1 MRKAFARLFQ
11 LLMVLTLVISGLAPT
26 AWAREDQAAIKEAVA
41 WLEDGEVRI
50 QVEYSSAPDEAMLTI
65 TQGEWEKTRIFRKT
79 ARLSVAASPESHE
92 AIHVMLVTSSKR
104 GEQQHR
110 WEIELPKKVETVE
123 KGEARKADW
132 DKKASRKKN
141 QLEMVIVED
150 GIPSEEEEPADREP
164 EEEAKEDT
172 SQLED
177 LAKEFYEKYAD
188 GEKPTE
194 ADLRSSRVVFEIEPN
209 DTMKKADWLFDKQDA
224 FGKIGKSGDVDYWKI
239 RATENGTMNVS
250 LRDIPIK
257 QNYQLYVFD
266 ADGRE
271 LGRSELAGNA
281 DETIEG
287 IGVERREWYYVMVKG
302 EGNSHNPHL
311 YYRLRTD
318 FQSAQ
323 GDVKPDEY
331 EPNNSL
337 ADAYDMGDEQ
347 SLTANLHS
355 LKDVDFYRFSL
366 KRTSTVIV
374 RLGEIPNGMDM
385 DLYLLDE
392 KGRTIGR
399 SEKSKNAN
407 EEITS
412 NIDAGTYVIKV
423 MAARSSGFTANSYK
437 LSLETHTI
445 PVILIPGIGGSRLE
459 VEENGIISEAWLA
472 IGRTVLPPYNDPQH
486 RRVLSLMPVDGKS
499 IEVKPRTKGIRVF
512 PERANEGFSAIE
524 YLTYNDA
531 VPTAHEKSEQYA
543 SMVKELKKQGY
554 AQHRTLFAM
563 PYDWR
568 YSSADNAKFLKEKI
582 DVALRNSKA
591 QQVHLVAHSMG
602 GLLVRETLL
611 SNPSYQS
618 KVNRVIYMGTPFLGS
633 PRAYQAIQFGYDFG
647 IVTFLSQTGKII
659 AEYAPAVYEL
669 LPSKKYVSN
678 TPFLWKNQKEP
689 YSYQDLT
696 SVKHLQ
702 LIYEPLVHQ
711 ASKLHE
717 KWDNRQIKVPQYS
730 IVGQGHSTLLGY
742 FVHPQTKNFV
752 PYYDNQAGDG
762 TVPYESANY
771 SSGDIKKKFYVN
783 GEHAALPRIPQV
795 IHQVINLLNGND
807 KASDGI
813 RSSAAKNFDHL
824 YYIISSEDGSFPSVT
839 IQKDGREMTIEP
851 EPKEWWDDLSV
862 EYHGN
867 VLAIHVLDKQPLSFQ
882 LPEGSNQE
890 RPPRITVRR
899 FSSEDPK
906 RYREEGRPFILGP
919 DGFIEEEEMSR

>member
-1 MRKAFARLFQ
+1 MGKAFARLIQ
-11 LLMVLTLVISGLAPT
+11 WLMVLTLVMSSLVPT
-26 AWAREDQAAIKEAVA
+26 AGAREDQAAVTEAVA

-50 QVEYSSAPDEAMLTI
+50 QIEYSFSPDEAVLAI

-79 ARLSVAASPESHE
+79 SRLSVAVTPVSNESMD
-92 AIHVMLVTSSKR
+92 VVLTTSSKK
-104 GEQQHR
+104 GEQQSR

-123 KGEARKADW
+123 KGEVRKADW

-141 QLEMVIVED
+141 QLEMAIVED

-164 EEEAKEDT
+164 EEEANEDA

-194 ADLRSSRVVFEIEPN
+194 ADLRSSRVVFEMEPN

-224 FGKIGKSGDVDYWKI
+224 FGKIGKSGDEDYWKI
-239 RATENGTMNVS
+239 RATENGIMNVS
-250 LRDIPIK
+250 LRDIPYQ

-271 LGRSELAGNA
+271 LGRSELAGDA

-287 IGVERREWYYVMVKG
+287 VGVERREWYYVMVKG
-302 EGNSHNPHL
+302 EGSSHNPHL
-311 YYRLRTD
+311 YYRLRID

-323 GDVKPDEY
+323 GEIKPDEY
-331 EPNNSL
+331 EPNNSI

-355 LKDVDFYRFSL
+355 LTDVDYYRFSL

-392 KGRTIGR
+392 KGKTIGR
-399 SEKSKNAN
+399 SERSKNVN
-407 EEITS
+407 EEIAS

-459 VEENGIISEAWLA
+459 VEEHGIISEAWLA

-499 IEVKPRTKGIRVF
+499 VEVKPRTKGIRVF

-524 YLTYNDA
+524 YLTYSDA

-554 AQHRTLFAM
+554 VQHRTLFAM

-568 YSSADNAKFLKEKI
+568 YSSADNAKYLKEKI

-611 SNPSYQS
+611 SNPSYQP

-633 PRAYQAIQFGYDFG
+633 PRAYQAIKFGYDFG
-647 IVTFLSQTGKII
+647 IVTFLSHTGKII

-669 LPSKKYVSN
+669 LPSKQYVSN
-678 TPFLWKNQKEP
+678 TPFLWKNQKEH
-689 YSYQDLT
+689 YTYHDLT
-696 SVKHLQ
+696 RVKHLQ
-702 LIYEPLVHQ
+702 LTYEPLVHQ
-711 ASKLHE
+711 AGKLHE
-717 KWDNRQIKVPQYS
+717 IWDNRQIKVPQYS
-730 IVGQGHSTLLGY
+730 IIGQGHSTLLGY
-742 FVHPQTKNFV
+742 FVDPKTEDFI

-762 TVPYESANY
+762 TVPYDSANY
-771 SSGDIKKKFYVN
+771 SLKDIKKKYYVN

-795 IHQVINLLNGND
+795 IHQVINLLNGNE
-807 KASDGI
+807 KASDGV
-813 RSSAAKNFDHL
+813 RSSAARNFDYL
-824 YYIISSEDGSFPSVT
+824 YYIIRSEDGSFPSVT
-839 IQKDGREMTIEP
+839 IQKNGREMTIGSEP
-851 EPKEWWDDLSV
+851 TEWRDDLSI
-862 EYHGN
+862 EYHGK
-867 VLAIHVLDKQPLSFQ
+867 VVVVHVLDKQPLSFQ
-882 LPEGSNQE
+882 LPEGANKE
-890 RPPRITVRR
+890 RPSTIKIRR

-919 DGFIEEEEMSR
+919 DGFMEEDGMIQ

>member
-1 MRKAFARLFQ
+1 MGKAFARLIQ
-11 LLMVLTLVISGLAPT
+11 WLMVLTLVMSSLVPT
-26 AWAREDQAAIKEAVA
+26 AGAREDQAAVTEAVA

-50 QVEYSSAPDEAMLTI
+50 QIEYSFSPDEAVLAI

-79 ARLSVAASPESHE
+79 SRLSVAVTPVSNESMD
-92 AIHVMLVTSSKR
+92 VVLTTSSKK
-104 GEQQHR
+104 GEQQSR

-123 KGEARKADW
+123 KGEVRKADW

-164 EEEAKEDT
+164 EEEANEDA

-194 ADLRSSRVVFEIEPN
+194 ADLRSSRVVFEMEPN

-224 FGKIGKSGDVDYWKI
+224 FGKIGKSGDEDYWKI
-239 RATENGTMNVS
+239 RATENGIMNVS
-250 LRDIPIK
+250 LRDIPYQ

-271 LGRSELAGNA
+271 LGRSELAGDA

-287 IGVERREWYYVMVKG
+287 VGVERREWYYVMVRG
-302 EGNSHNPHL
+302 EGSSHNPHL
-311 YYRLRTD
+311 YYRLRID

-323 GDVKPDEY
+323 GEIKPDEY
-331 EPNNSL
+331 EPNNSI
-337 ADAYDMGDEQ
+337 ADAYDLGDEQ

-392 KGRTIGR
+392 KGKTIGR
-399 SEKSKNAN
+399 SERSKNVN
-407 EEITS
+407 EEIAS

-459 VEENGIISEAWLA
+459 VEEHGIISEAWLA

-499 IEVKPRTKGIRVF
+499 VEVKPRTKGIRVF

-524 YLTYNDA
+524 YLTYSDA

-554 AQHRTLFAM
+554 VQHRTLFAM

-568 YSSADNAKFLKEKI
+568 YSSADNAKYLKEKI

-611 SNPSYQS
+611 SNPSYQP

-633 PRAYQAIQFGYDFG
+633 PRAYQAIKFGYDFG
-647 IVTFLSQTGKII
+647 IVTFLSHTGKII

-669 LPSKKYVSN
+669 LPSKQYVSN
-678 TPFLWKNQKEP
+678 TPFLWKNQKEH
-689 YSYQDLT
+689 YTYQDLT
-696 SVKHLQ
+696 RVKHLQ
-702 LIYEPLVHQ
+702 LTYEPLVHQ
-711 ASKLHE
+711 AGKLHE
-717 KWDNRQIKVPQYS
+717 IWDNRQIKVPQYS
-730 IVGQGHSTLLGY
+730 IIGQGHSTLLGY
-742 FVHPQTKNFV
+742 FVDPKTEDFI

-762 TVPYESANY
+762 TVPYDSANY
-771 SSGDIKKKFYVN
+771 SLKDIKKKYYVN

-807 KASDGI
+807 KASDGV
-813 RSSAAKNFDHL
+813 RSSAAGNFDYL
-824 YYIISSEDGSFPSVT
+824 YYIIRSEDGSFPSVT
-839 IQKDGREMTIEP
+839 IQKNGREMTIGSEP
-851 EPKEWWDDLSV
+851 TEWREDLSI
-862 EYHGN
+862 EYHGK
-867 VLAIHVLDKQPLSFQ
+867 VVVVHVLDKQPLSFQ
-882 LPEGSNQE
+882 LPEGANLE
-890 RPPRITVRR
+890 RPSTIKIRR

-919 DGFIEEEEMSR
+919 DGFMEEDGMIQ